1 MQLFINLWRP
11 LLLVSV
17 VTLAVYVGYL
27 RWLEREQVELTAWQE
42 ARLLAAT
49 VQAVTENAQRDGRHA
64 DIVSTLQRMERV
76 TPEMDVILF
85 DLQGRL
91 IYHSAGP
98 PEAQD
103 QEELRALEQMVE
115 QARQDGVGQAF
126 EVRELHGTLA
136 SLYVLPLR
144 QDAVSISGYIAIAL
158 PLKVVEEG
166 LRKVRSVSVIMI
178 LMFVLLNLT
187 MGMLMGRAYIM
198 QPIKQ
203 LSENMQRLRRG
214 EQVVLPRQR
223 EDELGELQRAL
234 AELARE
240 LAQAQQQ
247 LYDETEAKRRLQI
260 TLQQRER
267 LAAVGQVAASLA
279 HEIGSPL
286 QVLIGRAQELRSHLS
301 EDPTGKAK
309 VQALEAQLARIERT
323 MQQTLDMTRSGPSPK
338 APIAVKPILQEICAL
353 LREEAEQRDITLHE
367 ALDGPQPRV
376 RANPDQLQQIVFN
389 LLRNALAW
397 TKAGDRITV
406 ATYADQMEDILGQMR
421 PALRLEVSDTGAG
434 MSQETISRIFELFF
448 TARTERGGT
457 GLGMPIVRQLVLEH
471 SGQIR
476 VVSHEGAGT
485 CVRIWLPA
493 ATEDTPTSSSQ
504 AAEA

>member
-1 MQLFINLWRP
+1 MM
-11 LLLVSV
+11 S
-17 VTLAVYVGYL
+17 
-27 RWLEREQVELTAWQE
+27 
-42 ARLLAAT
+42 
-49 VQAVTENAQRDGRHA
+49 
-64 DIVSTLQRMERV
+64 
-76 TPEMDVILF
+76 
-85 DLQGRL
+85 
-91 IYHSAGP
+91 
-98 PEAQD
+98 
-103 QEELRALEQMVE
+103 
-115 QARQDGVGQAF
+115 
-126 EVRELHGTLA
+126 
-136 SLYVLPLR
+136 
-144 QDAVSISGYIAIAL
+144 
-158 PLKVVEEG
+158 
-166 LRKVRSVSVIMI
+166 
-178 LMFVLLNLT
+178 
-187 MGMLMGRAYIM
+187 
-198 QPIKQ
+198 
-203 LSENMQRLRRG
+203 
-214 EQVVLPRQR
+214 
-223 EDELGELQRAL
+223 
-234 AELARE
+234 
-240 LAQAQQQ
+240 
-247 LYDETEAKRRLQI
+247 
-260 TLQQRER
+260 
-267 LAAVGQVAASLA
+267 SLA

-301 EDPTGKAK
+301 EDPTGKGK
-309 VQALEAQLARIERT
+309 VEALEAQLARIERT

-338 APIAVKPILQEICAL
+338 GPIMVKPLLQEICAL
-353 LREEAEQRDITLHE
+353 LREEAQQRGITLNE
-367 ALDGPQPRV
+367 AMDGPQPRV

-493 ATEDTPTSSSQ
+493 ATEDSPPTTTP